1 MLLTEFEIKQVIEKA
16 RTAFP
21 LLTDWEFNNEQN
33 GEYFGFSVWGKFVQD
48 PEDLMSR
55 SFFVTLDTYEQS
67 WRGHFTTGQPS
78 YLWSSTDEDD
88 AYLLG
93 IGARESLDDAIIS
106 LKAKI
111 AELFRAFSA
120 V

>member
-1 MLLTEFEIKQVIEKA
+1 MLLTEFEIEQAREKA

-21 LLTDWEFNNEQN
+21 LLTDWEFNNEEN
-33 GEYFGFSVWGKFVQD
+33 GEYFGFSVWGKFVPD

-55 SFFVTLDTYEQS
+55 RFFITLDTYELL
-67 WRGHFTTGQPS
+67 WRGHLTIGQPS

-93 IGARESLDDAIIS
+93 TESHESIEEAIAA

-111 AELFRAFSA
+111 AELFRAFST